1 MTENFTAEER
11 RLLTAIYPIIVEKG
25 LKSTT
30 MDLVAHRLGMSKR
43 TLYEIFESKTA
54 MITGAL
60 ALHAMEN
67 REKADEIMRSAPN
80 VLVAL
85 IRIFEIHRRDLERIN
100 INFFKDMDRLY
111 HDMRDKYEHNHE
123 EHRAAME
130 QLYQKGISEGVFRDD
145 VNFRILSRMMEIQA
159 ESLKRMED
167 LFPPEISLVEIFDT
181 MSLGFLRSIAS
192 EEGHRMID
200 RYLADRKASLSLTNK

>member
-11 RLLTAIYPIIVEKG
+11 RL
-25 LKSTT
+25 
-30 MDLVAHRLGMSKR
+30 GMSKR
-43 TLYEIFESKTA
+43 TLDEIFESKTA

-200 RYLADRKASLSLTNK
+200 RYLADRKASLSLTNQ